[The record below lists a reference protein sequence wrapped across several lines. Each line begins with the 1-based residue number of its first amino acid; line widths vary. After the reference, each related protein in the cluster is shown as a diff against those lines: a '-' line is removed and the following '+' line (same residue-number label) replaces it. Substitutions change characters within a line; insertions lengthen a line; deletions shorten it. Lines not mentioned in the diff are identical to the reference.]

1 MPRLVCSLVETG
13 GGPDSA
19 QPLGPGVKPETPDSS
34 AARCAGGRGPHQ
46 GGAVLSE
53 ADSSLG
59 ARAQFCPTLSTHWSP
74 RPAPPGLSVM
84 SMGSG
89 GDGAWSPGILQEGGF
104 GLGPFPPP
112 VRCPPSRYSVRQ
124 AVSPSQHPGAP
135 GAPGGSPTPGREGPA
150 RPQGAGSS
158 DLPMP
163 QGEGA
168 GLQGQSFRPKVG
180 AAGPVGI

>member
-1 MPRLVCSLVETG
+1 MPQLVCSLVGTG

-19 QPLGPGVKPETPDSS
+19 QLLGPGVKPETPDSS
-34 AARCAGGRGPHQ
+34 AARCAGGWGAHQ

-59 ARAQFCPTLSTHWSP
+59 ARAQFCPRLSTRWSP

-89 GDGAWSPGILQEGGF
+89 GDGARSPGMLQEGGF
-104 GLGPFPPP
+104 GLGPFPLP
-112 VRCPPSRYSVRQ
+112 VRCPPSPFSVRQ
-124 AVSPSQHPGAP
+124 AVSPSQHLVCL
-135 GAPGGSPTPGREGPA
+135 GAPGGSSTPGRGGPA

-158 DLPMP
+158 DLPML
-163 QGEGA
+163 QGEGT

-180 AAGPVGI
+180 TAGPVGM